1 MTHVPRTPAAGLES
15 AASGVTARDPDNIAT
30 TRPGQRDQNKDKV
43 STNDSYGNSQSK
55 ISTSLMLIPTWSLF
69 VKH

>member
-30 TRPGQRDQNKDKV
+30 TRPGQRDQHKE
-43 STNDSYGNSQSK
+43 
-55 ISTSLMLIPTWSLF
+55 
-69 VKH
+69 